1 MIEDLLQPRHLLIVI
16 VLLGM
21 VIVPAIFYLLTL
33 QTALERCSVESRAAS
48 PGTVWLMLIPL
59 FNLIWNFILVGQ
71 ISRSL
76 RNEFNR
82 RGTQGVEADPG
93 KSIGL
98 AMCILAPCGIIP
110 GIGFLSSIAGF
121 ICWIIYWVKISG
133 YSRLLL
139 APAIGSATA

>member
-1 MIEDLLQPRHLLIVI
+1 MIEDLLQPRHLMIVM

-21 VIVPAIFYLLTL
+21 VSLPAIFYLLTL
-33 QTALERCSVESRAAS
+33 QTALERCSAEARTTS
-48 PGTVWLMLIPL
+48 PGMVWLMLIPL
-59 FNLIWNFILVGQ
+59 FNLIWNFILVGDV
-71 ISRSL
+71 SRSL

-82 RGTQGVEADPG
+82 RGTQGLEADPG

-110 GIGFLSSIAGF
+110 GIGFLSAIAGF

-139 APAIGSATA
+139 APAL

>member
-1 MIEDLLQPRHLLIVI
+1 MIEDLLQPRHLIIVI
-16 VLLGM
+16 VLIGM

-33 QTALERCSVESRAAS
+33 QKALERCSAESRTAS
-48 PGTVWLMLIPL
+48 PGSVWLMLIPL
-59 FNLIWNFILVGQ
+59 FNLIWNFILVGE

-82 RGTQGVEADPG
+82 RGTPGIEAHPG
-93 KSIGL
+93 KNIGL

-110 GIGFLSSIAGF
+110 GIAFFASIAGF

-133 YSRLLL
+133 YSRLLM
-139 APAIGSATA
+139 APFVESAAA